1 MAQLDITMI
10 AIDSPMLLCYRDEYQ
25 QVLGDERGDFTV
37 LSAGEW
43 LSAADVT
50 AHHNND
56 DDRKENTFYL
66 YGHCTEKTA
75 LPHSSKQWADI
86 FEQFGLTLQIV
97 PTGCCGMAGTYG
109 HEAKNLASS
118 KAIYEMSW
126 QQKVAEQKVENI
138 VVTGF
143 SCRSQ
148 VSRIEGTKPKH
159 PIQVLLQYC

>member
-148 VSRIEGTKPKH
+148 VSRIEGTKTKH